1 MNFFEQELRKLFQAQ
16 YPDATF
22 VGRHCFVPLGD
33 QIRANICFRTSG
45 YADHYDT
52 LNIKIL
58 DRKEGTIDTIGIKLV
73 ELLGK
78 KQSYSKYLTDGVS
91 PHIWVNGNTT
101 EWYGFKPST
110 QDYSQMREAAID
122 YMQVFQEPELTHNS
136 GMAQQRM

>member
-1 MNFFEQELRKLFQAQ
+1 MGN
-16 YPDATF
+16 
-22 VGRHCFVPLGD
+22 D
-33 QIRANICFRTSG
+33 QANISFRTSG

-136 GMAQQRM
+136 GMAQQMM